1 MSTDVKLSKIQISK
15 IIQSERFLG
24 SLLGKTANPLIKVA
38 VTLAKNILASLR
50 IAAAAS
56 AIDAGIQKKIHGS
69 GTRTLIISNEEV
81 NDIMKIVQALED
93 CNILLKRIT
102 KTIENET
109 KEQKGGFLGMLLG
122 TLGANLLRNMLTGKG
137 ILRADYESKNIFS
150 STPPLNKP

>member
-69 GTRTLIISNEEV
+69 GTTTLIILIGEM
-81 NDIMKIVQALED
+81 NDVMKIFQAVKD
-93 CNILLKRIT
+93 STVLLKWIT
-102 KTIENET
+102 KTIKNET
-109 KEQKGGFLGMLLG
+109 IEQKRGFLGMLLG
-122 TLGANLLRNMLTGKG
+122 TLRAGLLGNMLTGRG
-137 ILRADYESKNIFS
+137 IARAGYGIKIRQRNVKSWLWK
-150 STPPLNKP
+150 